1 MNQGGP
7 ANCRAFLLQVS
18 YKTPFISFWHGAM
31 PNRHRAKPGR
41 EPWPLFPSSLS
52 PVSDPLGLG
61 PWTLGRVPGGQVPGP
76 GRVPGGHVARYLV
89 ARSLDPGPRYLVRVF
104 VFVYQARPCLWPGSQ
119 TAQRGP
125 CYLVRGP
132 WSLVPG
138 PWWPGRGH
146 GPCSAGRGPV
156 AIRYRTRRAGQGPR
170 TGGRKNG
177 PMPGVRAPW
186 PGFTQS
192 VTGKSVSG
200 PYLEI
205 WVSRETSLWKTPP
218 FD

>member
-1 MNQGGP
+1 MEP
-7 ANCRAFLLQVS
+7 CR
-18 YKTPFISFWHGAM
+18 ISIE
-31 PNRHRAKPGR
+31 PNRAAS
-41 EPWPLFPSSLS
+41 LDPSS
-52 PVSDPLGLG
+52 PHHFPLYQVPWAGALG
-61 PWTLGRVPGGQVPGP
+61 PW
-76 GRVPGGHVARYLV
+76 AACLV
-89 ARSLDPGPRYLVRVF
+89 ARSLGPGPRYLVRVF

-156 AIRYRTRRAGQGPR
+156 AIRYRTRRAGRGPR
-170 TGGRKNG
+170 TGGQKNG

>member
-1 MNQGGP
+1 MEP
-7 ANCRAFLLQVS
+7 CR
-18 YKTPFISFWHGAM
+18 IGIE
-31 PNRHRAKPGR
+31 PNRAASLG
-41 EPWPLFPSSLS
+41 PSSPHHFPLYQS
-52 PVSDPLGLG
+52 PRALALG
-61 PWTLGRVPGGQVPGP
+61 PW
-76 GRVPGGHVARYLV
+76 AACLV
-89 ARSLDPGPRYLVRVF
+89 ARSLGPGPWAALPGPRVCVCVPGAAVF
-104 VFVYQARPCLWPGSQ
+104 VARITNRAARAVLPG
-119 TAQRGP
+119 ARA
-125 CYLVRGP
+125 LVPGP

-156 AIRYRTRRAGQGPR
+156 AIRYRTRRAGRGPR
-170 TGGRKNG
+170 TGGQKNG